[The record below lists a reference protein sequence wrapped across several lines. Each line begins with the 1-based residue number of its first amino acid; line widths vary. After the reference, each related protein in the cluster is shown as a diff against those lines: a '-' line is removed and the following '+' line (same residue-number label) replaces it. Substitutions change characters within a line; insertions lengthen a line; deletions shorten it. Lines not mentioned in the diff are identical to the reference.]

1 MPSLNIPQ
9 ANFLA
14 MPNKYKAFV
23 AGFGSGKTW
32 VGCAAL
38 CQHSYEW
45 PGINAGYFAPTYP
58 QITDIFFPTIEE
70 VAEDWGLRAE
80 TYESKK
86 EVKLYSGNTMRTL
99 IKCRSME
106 HPEKIVGF
114 KIGHALVDEIDTMK
128 PEKALKAWRK
138 IIARMRYKREG
149 LKNGIDVTT
158 TPEGFKF
165 VYNQFVKDVR
175 SRPELA
181 ELYGLVQASTY
192 ENELNLPDDYIES
205 LYQSYPP
212 QLISA
217 YLKGQFI
224 NLTSG
229 SVYPSFDRKLNHSD
243 AELENHE
250 TVHIGMDFNVNNMA
264 ASINVIRDGQPITVD
279 EITEGRD
286 TPQMVA
292 LLKERYKDKG
302 HKVVIYPDASGQ
314 NTSSKNASESDL
326 SIIKQAGFT
335 VRANSRNPAIKD
347 RVNAM
352 NAMILN
358 ADGERRWKVNTNNC
372 PTLVECLEQQAYDK
386 NGVPDKDSG
395 HDHLNDAQG
404 YFINQLYPIVK
415 NTFGVGKTTG
425 L

>member
-1 MPSLNIPQ
+1 MPKLNVPQ
-9 ANFLA
+9 SQFLTL
-14 MPNKYKAFV
+14 PHKFKAFV

-32 VGCAAL
+32 VGCSAL
-38 CQHSYEW
+38 CKHFWEF
-45 PGINAGYFAPTYP
+45 PKINAGYFAPTYP
-58 QITDIFFPTIEE
+58 QIRDIFFETFEE
-70 VAEDWGLRAE
+70 VAYDWGLNVNIK
-80 TYESKK
+80 ESNK
-86 EVKLYSGNTMRTL
+86 EVDVYSGATYRGTIL
-99 IKCRSME
+99 CRSME
-106 HPEKIVGF
+106 KPATIVGF
-114 KIGHALVDEIDTMK
+114 KIG
-128 PEKALKAWRK
+128 KALIDELDVIPIHKAEQAWRK
-138 IIARMRYKREG
+138 IIARMRVQREG
-149 LKNGIDVTT
+149 LQNGIDVTT

-165 VYNQFVKDVR
+165 VYNQFVKAARDK
-175 SRPELA
+175 PELA
-181 ELYGLVQASTY
+181 SLYGLVQASTY
-192 ENELNLPDDYIES
+192 DNELNLPADYIPS

-212 QLISA
+212 QLIQA
-217 YLKGQFI
+217 YLNGQFI

-229 SVYPSFDRKLNHSD
+229 SVYADFDRKLNHSD
-243 AELENHE
+243 AELRAHE
-250 TVHIGMDFNVNNMA
+250 TVHVGMDFNVNNMA
-264 ASINVIRDGQPITVD
+264 AAINVIRDGEPISVD

-286 TPQMVA
+286 TPQMA
-292 LLKERYKDKG
+292 GLLKERFKDNG

-326 SIIKQAGFT
+326 SILKDAGFT
-335 VRANSRNPAIKD
+335 VRAKTRNPAIKD

-372 PTLVECLEQQAYDK
+372 PTLTECLEQQAYDK

-404 YFINQLYPIVK
+404 YFINNLYPIVK

>member
-1 MPSLNIPQ
+1 MPKLNVPQ
-9 ANFLA
+9 SQFLRL
-14 MPNKYKAFV
+14 PHKYRAFV

-32 VGCAAL
+32 VGCSAL

-45 PGINAGYFAPTYP
+45 PNIDAGYFAPTYP
-58 QITDIFFPTIEE
+58 QITDIFFPTIQE
-70 VAEDWGLRAE
+70 VAEDWGLIAE
-80 TYESKK
+80 TFESKK
-86 EVKLYSGNTMRTL
+86 EVELYKGNQLRTV

-128 PEKALKAWRK
+128 PDKALKAWRK

-175 SRPELA
+175 AKPELA
-181 ELYGLVQASTY
+181 ELYGLIQASTY
-192 ENELNLPDDYIES
+192 DNELNLPDDYILS

-212 QLISA
+212 QLIDA
-217 YLKGQFI
+217 YLKGKFV
-224 NLTSG
+224 NLGSG
-229 SVYPSFDRKLNHSD
+229 SVYPSFDRKLSHSD
-243 AELENHE
+243 AELEPYE
-250 TVHIGMDFNVNNMA
+250 TVHVGMDFNVNNMA
-264 ASINVIRDGQPITVD
+264 ASINVIRGGVPITVD

-286 TPQMVA
+286 TPQMA
-292 LLKERYKDKG
+292 QILKERFKDRG
-302 HKVVIYPDASGQ
+302 HKVVIYPDASGG

-326 SIIKQAGFT
+326 TILRDAGFT
-335 VRANSRNPAIKD
+335 VRVNSRNPAIKD

-358 ADGERRWKVNTNNC
+358 ASGERRWLVNTNNC
-372 PTLVECLEQQAYDK
+372 PTLTECLEQQAYDK
-386 NGVPDKDSG
+386 NGMPDKDSG

-404 YFINQLYPIVK
+404 YLINYLYPIVK